1 MAGLFS
7 QHCKT
12 EIAFI
17 PEFAMKLA
25 VCWPK
30 GNEGYLLL
38 ADDLCFQKH
47 LSKKFVKER
56 DNKEIRGL
64 SWFYIKQQLDV

>member
-1 MAGLFS
+1 
-7 QHCKT
+7 
-12 EIAFI
+12 
-17 PEFAMKLA
+17 MKLA
-25 VCWPK
+25 VRWPK

-56 DNKEIRGL
+56 DNKKVRGL
-64 SWFYIKQQLDV
+64 SWFYFKQQLGV

>member
-1 MAGLFS
+1 M
-7 QHCKT
+7 
-12 EIAFI
+12 

-38 ADDLCFQKH
+38 ADDLCFQTSLQKVRQRQIT
-47 LSKKFVKER
+47 KKRIIMVLRQTTAWRLAYANQGVREA
-56 DNKEIRGL
+56 
-64 SWFYIKQQLDV
+64 